1 LNWAVGG
8 AQGSVVDL
16 AVPRGHRLIPVL
28 IALLAGACLAG
39 AGLGAFPL
47 SPLEILA
54 ILMDRAGL
62 PAPVNVTEQQ
72 AAVLLSIRLPRVLLA
87 ALTGAGLGLAG
98 AAMQGLFRNPLAD
111 PGLLGVSSGASLG
124 ACIAIVFGWAGGTA
138 GVGQWTVPLGAFACG
153 SAVTLLVYRMASR
166 EGHVSLPLMLLAGI
180 AVNALTGAV
189 IGLLISL
196 ADDTQ
201 LRDFTFWSLGSLA
214 RADWRGLGVM
224 TPLIAIGGG
233 LLWTQATT
241 LNALLLGETEALH
254 LGIDPKR
261 LKRRIILPC
270 ALIVGALVS
279 MTGGIGF
286 VSLVAPHLI
295 RLVAGPD
302 HRRVLPGAALGG
314 ASLLVLADLA
324 ARTVTAPAEIPVGI
338 VTALLGTPLFLWL
351 LAGKKDL

>member
-1 LNWAVGG
+1 MAIRG

-16 AVPRGHRLIPVL
+16 AVQSGHRLIPIL
-28 IALLAGACLAG
+28 ILLLAGICLAG

-47 SPLEILA
+47 SPLEIAA
-54 ILMDRAGL
+54 IFMDRAGL
-62 PAPVNVTEQQ
+62 PAPVNVSEQQ
-72 AAVLLSIRLPRVLLA
+72 AAVLLSIRLPRVFLA

-124 ACIAIVFGWAGGTA
+124 ACITIVFGWTA
-138 GVGQWTVPLGAFACG
+138 GSAGAGQWTVPLSAFACG

-180 AVNALTGAV
+180 AVNALMGAV

-196 ADDTQ
+196 ADDNQ

-224 TPLIAIGGG
+224 TPLIAIGGI

-261 LKRRIILPC
+261 VKSRIILPC

-324 ARTVTAPAEIPVGI
+324 ARMVMAPAEIPVGI

-351 LAGKKDL
+351 LASKKEL